1 MEIKIGNENQNR
13 YSVKSRML
21 LGIKEGEILTIEASG
36 DTILL
41 KPKGVTVKETYGLIK
56 VGKVEIN
63 EIDKAAGKKGIIRFI
78 ASSNMFVYYLAADP
92 IIG

>member
-41 KPKGVTVKETYGLIK
+41 KPKGVTVKET
-56 VGKVEIN
+56 
-63 EIDKAAGKKGIIRFI
+63 
-78 ASSNMFVYYLAADP
+78 
-92 IIG
+92 